1 MEHILLFIILLIL
14 LIEFGLGRW
23 LSYLNIK
30 HSKLKLP
37 TELADIYDAEKYAR
51 QQDYFRTNARFGMLT
66 ASFSFVVIVAIYAC
80 GGFGWFDGIVQNW
93 TEHGILQS
101 LLFFGVLFIVSD
113 VITIPFQWYDTFVIE
128 EKFGFNKQ
136 TPSLFITDKL
146 KSWGLSIVLGGL
158 ILTAIIWIYNLTPEY
173 FWLLAFGVVTAFSL
187 FMSMFYSELIVPLFN
202 KQIPLEEGELRTAI
216 EAFAN
221 KSGFKLKNIYMIDG
235 SKRSTK
241 ANAYFTGIGPKK
253 RIVLYDTLTEQMTT
267 DEIVAVLAHEIG
279 HYKHK
284 HVLKG
289 MLYSIPSSLLLFF
302 LLGWMLGSDVLA
314 QALGGTKAVFHLN
327 AIAFFTLYTP
337 VSLLLG
343 VLGNVLSRKH
353 EYEADAFAQQY
364 GYGEQL
370 ISGLKKL
377 SSQSLSNLMPHPLY
391 VFFNYS
397 HPTLYQRI
405 IKMQTK

>member
-1 MEHILLFIILLIL
+1 
-14 LIEFGLGRW
+14 
-23 LSYLNIK
+23 
-30 HSKLKLP
+30 
-37 TELADIYDAEKYAR
+37 
-51 QQDYFRTNARFGMLT
+51 
-66 ASFSFVVIVAIYAC
+66 
-80 GGFGWFDGIVQNW
+80 
-93 TEHGILQS
+93 

-113 VITIPFQWYDTFVIE
+113 IITIPFQWYATFVIE

-136 TPSLFITDKL
+136 TPSLFIADKL

-173 FWLLAFGVVTAFSL
+173 FWLLAFGVVTVFSL
-187 FMSMFYSELIVPLFN
+187 FMNMFYSELIVPLFN
-202 KQIPLEEGELRTAI
+202 KQTPLEEGELRTAI

-221 KSGFKLKNIYMIDG
+221 KSGFQLKNIYMIDG

-241 ANAYFTGIGPKK
+241 ANAYFTGLGPKK
-253 RIVLYDTLTEQMTT
+253 RIVLYDTLTEQMDT

-337 VSLLLG
+337 ISLLLG
-343 VLGNVLSRKH
+343 VFGNVLSRKH

>member
-337 VSLLLG
+337 ISLLLG
-343 VLGNVLSRKH
+343 ILGNVLSRKH

>member
-1 MEHILLFIILLIL
+1 MEHILLLIILLIL

-37 TELADIYDAEKYAR
+37 AVLADIYDTEKYAR

-113 VITIPFQWYDTFVIE
+113 IITIPFQWYAIFVIE

-202 KQIPLEEGELRTAI
+202 KQTPLEEGELRTAI

-241 ANAYFTGIGPKK
+241 ANAYFTGLGPKK
-253 RIVLYDTLTEQMTT
+253 RIVLYDTLTEQMNT

-337 VSLLLG
+337 ISDLLG
-343 VLGNVLSRKH
+343 ILGNVLSRKH

>member
-1 MEHILLFIILLIL
+1 MAHILLLIILLIL

-37 TELADIYDAEKYAR
+37 AVLADIYDAEKYAR

-66 ASFSFVVIVAIYAC
+66 ASFSFVLVVAIYAC

-93 TEHGILQS
+93 TEHSILQS
-101 LLFFGVLFIVSD
+101 LLFFGVLFVVSD
-113 VITIPFQWYDTFVIE
+113 VVTIPFQWYDTFVIE

-173 FWLLAFGVVTAFSL
+173 FWLLAFGVVTVFSL
-187 FMSMFYSELIVPLFN
+187 FMNMFYSELIVPLFN
-202 KQIPLEEGELRTAI
+202 KQTPLEEGELRTAI

-253 RIVLYDTLTEQMTT
+253 RIVLYDTLTEQMST

-327 AIAFFTLYTP
+327 SIAFFTLYTP
-337 VSLLLG
+337 ISLLLG
-343 VLGNVLSRKH
+343 ILGNVLSRKH
-353 EYEADAFAQQY
+353 EYEADAFARQY

-405 IKMQTK
+405 IKIQTK

>member
-337 VSLLLG
+337 ISLLLG
-343 VLGNVLSRKH
+343 VFGNVLSRKH

>member
-202 KQIPLEEGELRTAI
+202 KQTPLEEGELRTAI

-314 QALGGTKAVFHLN
+314 QALGGTRAVFHLN

-337 VSLLLG
+337 ISLLLG
-343 VLGNVLSRKH
+343 ILGNVLSRKH

>member
-370 ISGLKKL
+370 INGLKKL

>member
-1 MEHILLFIILLIL
+1 MGHILLLIILLIL

-30 HSKLKLP
+30 HSKSKLP
-37 TELADIYDAEKYAR
+37 AVLADIYDAEKYAR
-51 QQDYFRTNARFGMLT
+51 QQDYFRTNTRFGMLT
-66 ASFSFVVIVAIYAC
+66 ASFSFVVIVVMYAC

-93 TEHGILQS
+93 TDHSILQS

-113 VITIPFQWYDTFVIE
+113 IITIPFQWYATFVIE

-136 TPSLFITDKL
+136 TPSLFIADKL

-173 FWLLAFGVVTAFSL
+173 FWLLAFGVVTVFSL
-187 FMSMFYSELIVPLFN
+187 FMNMFYSELIVPLFN
-202 KQIPLEEGELRTAI
+202 KQTPLEEGELRTAI

-221 KSGFKLKNIYMIDG
+221 KSGFQLKNIYMIDG

-241 ANAYFTGIGPKK
+241 ANAYFTGLGPKK
-253 RIVLYDTLTEQMTT
+253 RIVLYDTLTEQMDT

-337 VSLLLG
+337 ISLLLG
-343 VLGNVLSRKH
+343 VFGNVLSRKH

>member
-1 MEHILLFIILLIL
+1 MEHILLLIILLIL

-37 TELADIYDAEKYAR
+37 AVLADIYDAEKYAR

-66 ASFSFVVIVAIYAC
+66 ASFSFVVIVVMYAC

-93 TEHGILQS
+93 TDRSILQS

-136 TPSLFITDKL
+136 TPSLFIADKL

-158 ILTAIIWIYNLTPEY
+158 ILTAIIWIYNLTPQY
-173 FWLLAFGVVTAFSL
+173 FWLLAFGVVTVFSL
-187 FMSMFYSELIVPLFN
+187 FMNMFYSELIVPLFN
-202 KQIPLEEGELRTAI
+202 KQTPLEEGELRTAI

-221 KSGFKLKNIYMIDG
+221 KSGFQLKNIYMIDG

-241 ANAYFTGIGPKK
+241 ANAYFTGLGPKK

-337 VSLLLG
+337 ISLLLG
-343 VLGNVLSRKH
+343 ILGNVLSRKH

>member
-1 MEHILLFIILLIL
+1 MEHILLLIILLIL

-37 TELADIYDAEKYAR
+37 AVLADIYDTEKYAR

-113 VITIPFQWYDTFVIE
+113 IITIPFQWYAIFVIE

-202 KQIPLEEGELRTAI
+202 KQTPLEEGELRTAI

-241 ANAYFTGIGPKK
+241 ANAYFTGLGPKK
-253 RIVLYDTLTEQMTT
+253 RIVLYDTLTEQMNT

-337 VSLLLG
+337 ISLLLG
-343 VLGNVLSRKH
+343 ILGNVLSRKH